1 MSQPTLTAKV
11 RKPGHTGGGVARR
24 LRKGGEIPGNL
35 IYEGKSVPLT
45 FPEKSFAI
53 LQKSGLRRST
63 MLKLQLERE
72 GKVEEN
78 MVIVKELDRH
88 SVTGRLL
95 HTDFYRISQNKP
107 LKVSVA
113 IQHTGEAKGIK
124 TGGALEQFIH
134 SLKISTLP
142 KFLKEVI
149 EIDITHLNVEEAIYL
164 SDLDIPKEWNV
175 LLTGNPIVLKIAR
188 ARLAESE
195 DVSEKTEDKQE
206 EEGSSS
212 APKA

>member
-11 RKPGHTGGGVARR
+11 RKPGHTGGGAARR
-24 LRKGGEIPGNL
+24 LRKEGEIPGNL
-35 IYEGKSVPLT
+35 IYGGKSVPLT
-45 FPEKSFAI
+45 FSEKSFAM

-63 MLKLQLERE
+63 MLKLQLEHE
-72 GKVEEN
+72 DKVEEN
-78 MVIVKELDRH
+78 IVIVKELDRH

-95 HTDFYRISQNKP
+95 HTDFYRISENKQ
-107 LKVSVA
+107 LKVAVA
-113 IQHTGEAKGIK
+113 IQHIGEAKGIK

-149 EIDITHLNVEEAIYL
+149 EIDITHLDVEGSIHL

-175 LLTGNPIVLKIAR
+175 LLTGNPIVLKVAK

-195 DVSEKTEDKQE
+195 DVSEKTEDKQTE
-206 EEGSSS
+206 EVSSS
-212 APKA
+212 DPKA